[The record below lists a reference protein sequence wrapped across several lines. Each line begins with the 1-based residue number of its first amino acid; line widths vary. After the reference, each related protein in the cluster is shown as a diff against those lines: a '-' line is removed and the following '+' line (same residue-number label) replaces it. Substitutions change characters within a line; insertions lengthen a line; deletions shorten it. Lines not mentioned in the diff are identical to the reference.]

1 MILNIAIYGAGK
13 TAEIVYAKMKE
24 FLGGTRNQLV
34 YFVETRKTKEE
45 WCGYRV
51 IELKEINP
59 NDFDVLIVAVPDMF
73 ELMNISLTAHPEC
86 DAIKEKVKFA
96 SQITSLFSQEIM
108 PYRSVRIDDDLDFI
122 ASSIDYTIGESMYMY
137 GKCFAEDQVKKFFDL
152 MNKYCGFDN
161 KCNGLFLDIGANIG
175 TTCIFAKKKIASN
188 MDYIG
193 FEAGIDNYK
202 MFKCNCIINEVED
215 IKAEYIALGEKTCK
229 GKYYYNQYNSGGSG
243 VSFDEDQDNLLK
255 IYSLDEYIEKGNISP
270 EMVSCIW
277 LDTEGC
283 EAEILLGAKSLILS
297 KCIPMM
303 QEFNPLT
310 YEERGKDKDY
320 YALME
325 KAYKHYIDIFDL
337 SRIYEISSLSEHKT
351 LLMNRGNHATDL
363 FFF

>member
-1 MILNIAIYGAGK
+1 MNIAIYGAGK
-13 TAEIVYAKMKE
+13 TAEIVYSKMKE
-24 FLGGTRNQLV
+24 FLGGDTRNKLV

-51 IELKEINP
+51 LELKEINP
-59 NDFDVLIVAVPDMF
+59 KDFDVLIVAVPDMY
-73 ELMNISLTAHPEC
+73 ELMNISLTAHSEC
-86 DAIKEKVKFA
+86 DVIKEKVKFV
-96 SQITSLFSQEIM
+96 SQISSLFSREIM
-108 PYRSVRIDDDLDFI
+108 PYRSVSIDNDLNFI

-137 GKCFAEDQVKKFFDL
+137 GKCFAEDQVKIFFDL

-175 TTCIFAKKKIASN
+175 TTCIYAKKKIATN
-188 MDYIG
+188 MYYIG

-229 GKYYYNQYNSGGSG
+229 GKYYYNQYNSGGSS
-243 VSFDEDQDNLLK
+243 VSFDEDQDNNLLK
-255 IYSLDEYIEKGNISP
+255 IYSLDEYIEKGNISH

-297 KCIPMM
+297 KRIPMM

-325 KAYKHYIDIFDL
+325 KAYTYYIDTFDL
-337 SRIYEISSLSEHKT
+337 SRIYEIRSLSEHKT
-351 LLMNRGNHATDL
+351 LLMNRGVHATDL

>member
-1 MILNIAIYGAGK
+1 MNIGIYGAGK
-13 TAEIVYAKMKE
+13 TAEMVYAKMKE
-24 FLGGTRNQLV
+24 FLGKGTRNQLV

-51 IELKEINP
+51 KELKEINP

-96 SQITSLFSQEIM
+96 SQITSLFSREIM
-108 PYRSVRIDDDLDFI
+108 PYRSVRIDDDLNFI

-137 GKCFAEDQVKKFFDL
+137 GKCFAEDQVKIFFDL

-175 TTCIFAKKKIASN
+175 TTCIYAKKKIASDMN
-188 MDYIG
+188 YIG

-283 EAEILLGAKSLILS
+283 EAEILLGAKKLILS
-297 KCIPMM
+297 KRIPMM

-310 YEERGKDKDY
+310 YENRGKDKEY

-325 KAYKHYIDIFDL
+325 KCYEYFIDVYDVTIKYDIKKISEYKNIL
-337 SRIYEISSLSEHKT
+337 MKT
-351 LLMNRGNHATDL
+351 GRTAADL

>member
-1 MILNIAIYGAGK
+1 
-13 TAEIVYAKMKE
+13 
-24 FLGGTRNQLV
+24 
-34 YFVETRKTKEE
+34 
-45 WCGYRV
+45 
-51 IELKEINP
+51 
-59 NDFDVLIVAVPDMF
+59 
-73 ELMNISLTAHPEC
+73 
-86 DAIKEKVKFA
+86 
-96 SQITSLFSQEIM
+96 
-108 PYRSVRIDDDLDFI
+108 
-122 ASSIDYTIGESMYMY
+122 
-137 GKCFAEDQVKKFFDL
+137 

-175 TTCIFAKKKIASN
+175 TTCIYAKKKIASDMN
-188 MDYIG
+188 YIG

-283 EAEILLGAKSLILS
+283 EAEILLGAKKLILS
-297 KCIPMM
+297 KRIPMM

-310 YEERGKDKDY
+310 YENRGKDKEY

-325 KAYKHYIDIFDL
+325 KCYEYFIDVYDVTIKYDIKKISEYKNIL
-337 SRIYEISSLSEHKT
+337 MKT
-351 LLMNRGNHATDL
+351 GRTAADL